1 MRYKLLVKITFQE
14 LGLNSR
20 KKIWSIYGDIIV

>member
-20 KKIWSIYGDIIV
+20 KRYGVFMETL